1 MINSNSNQIMNLSNS
16 SVHWIRKTGSPN
28 QARYVWLEYLDHE
41 SPDFEEDD
49 QMILPK
55 IDAQKFHETSR

>member
-1 MINSNSNQIMNLSNS
+1 MNLSNS